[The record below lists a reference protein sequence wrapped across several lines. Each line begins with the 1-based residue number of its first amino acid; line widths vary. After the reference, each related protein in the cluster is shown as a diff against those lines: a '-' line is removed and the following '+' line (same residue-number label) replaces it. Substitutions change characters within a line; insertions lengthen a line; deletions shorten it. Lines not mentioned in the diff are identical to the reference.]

1 MISLNHRQP
10 KLQQTQHPTELRHHL
25 EAITQLDPD
34 EQAAIRTL
42 IEGTLLRHQ
51 ARKLAAS

>member
-1 MISLNHRQP
+1 MRDGVEAGEGLGVRGVAAWAEAFVIVP
-10 KLQQTQHPTELRHHL
+10 K
-25 EAITQLDPD
+25 DPD

>member
-42 IEGTLLRHQ
+42 IEGTGSSSGQ
-51 ARKLAAS
+51 CTVAAA